1 MSDILDHED
10 VEIKRS
16 GPYHLLCVKD
26 EIFFTALS
34 RDALLSEERLE
45 TIERIVEM
53 SAPALPAPEPF

>member
-10 VEIKRS
+10 VEIKRN

-34 RDALLSEERLE
+34 QEALLRKDRLE

-53 SAPALPAPEPF
+53 SALQPAAPEPF